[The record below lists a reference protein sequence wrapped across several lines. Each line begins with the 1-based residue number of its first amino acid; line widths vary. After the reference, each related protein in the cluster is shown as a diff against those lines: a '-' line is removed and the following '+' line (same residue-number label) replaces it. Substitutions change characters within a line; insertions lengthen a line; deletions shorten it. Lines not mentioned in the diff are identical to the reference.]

1 MMRFF
6 WGAGTVSL
14 ASHIA
19 LEEAGA
25 DYEAVRVDV
34 RGLEQTRP
42 EYLAINPKGRIP
54 ALATEHGVLTETV
67 AILAYVAQTHPQ
79 AELAPAEPWAFAQA
93 QAFNAYLASTVHVA
107 HAHMRRGYRWAD
119 EESSFAD
126 MRRRVPGNMADCFRL
141 IEAELFQGPWVLGD
155 PFSVCDGYLFT
166 IAGWLQGD
174 GVDIAQFPRL
184 ADHFERMKARP
195 AVGRVLAQVAA

>member
-34 RGLEQTRP
+34 RGSEQTRP

-54 ALATEHGVLTETV
+54 ALVTDRGVLTETV

-79 AELAPAEPWAFAQA
+79 ADLAPAEPWAFAQA
-93 QAFNAYLASTVHVA
+93 QAFNAYLTSTVHVA

-119 EESSFAD
+119 EESSYED

-141 IEAELFQGPWVLGD
+141 IETELFQGPWVLGAG
-155 PFSVCDGYLFT
+155 FSICDGYLLT
-166 IAGWLQGD
+166 VGQWLAGD
-174 GVDIAQFPRL
+174 NVDIALFPRL
-184 ADHFERMKARP
+184 ADHAERTKARP